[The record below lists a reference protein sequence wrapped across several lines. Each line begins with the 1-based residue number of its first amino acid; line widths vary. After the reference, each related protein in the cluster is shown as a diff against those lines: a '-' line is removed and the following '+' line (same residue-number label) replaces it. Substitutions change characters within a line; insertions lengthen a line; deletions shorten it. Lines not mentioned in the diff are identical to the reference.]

1 MRGYVTDAAG
11 RQWLLPQPTA
21 WRMEYTAGT
30 PCDSFW
36 MRCPWE
42 AGSGTRPGDWPRFWA
57 EHEGERV
64 FTGVVDECQ
73 VEQSGGGSVL
83 ELSGR
88 GMAALLLDNEA
99 LGQDYGTATLEDIL
113 RDHVAPY
120 GIELSGEASLP
131 AVSPFSVS
139 TGSSEW
145 AVLYE
150 FAQYCGGVCPRFDR
164 AGRLVLKGWTE
175 VENLAISDATPV
187 TSLTV
192 RDRRYGVLSQILVR
206 DRVRQT
212 VEQVEATDFLRM
224 GGRCRRVMTM
234 PGRSSYQ
241 AMRYSGQFQLDRS
254 AAELVRM
261 EAVVPVLFYGKPG
274 DLVRIQR
281 SDWDRNGSWRVVEA
295 SVQADEAGGRTRL
308 ELAVPD
314 VVI

>member
-1 MRGYVTDAAG
+1 M
-11 RQWLLPQPTA
+11 
-21 WRMEYTAGT
+21 
-30 PCDSFW
+30 
-36 MRCPWE
+36 
-42 AGSGTRPGDWPRFWA
+42 
-57 EHEGERV
+57 
-64 FTGVVDECQ
+64 DECEVNQ
-73 VEQSGGGSVL
+73 GTEGLRL
-83 ELSGR
+83 EVSGR

-120 GIELSGEASLP
+120 GIELAGEASLP
-131 AVSPFSVS
+131 AVSPFSVP

-164 AGRLVLKGWTE
+164 AGRLVLEGWTE

-274 DLVRIQR
+274 DLVRVQR

>member
-120 GIELSGEASLP
+120 GIELAGEASLP
-131 AVSPFSVS
+131 AVSPFSVP

-164 AGRLVLKGWTE
+164 AGRLVLEGWTE

-212 VEQVEATDFLRM
+212 VEQVEATDFLRL